1 MSLDVRKLLIYSTL
15 FSNITIINLREIL
28 KLVSA
33 LKLIFDLVSGL
44 PLLCT
49 QSHGLYLIIKVVKN
63 V

>member
-49 QSHGLYLIIKVVKN
+49 QSHGSYLIIKVVKN